1 MLHIKNVCTPYKGN
15 TNILHL
21 YLYIIDNLIQ
31 CGINIVPI
39 NLGSLKKT
47 LNINETNSYRKFINT
62 SYYIMTMKYVIDSE
76 DKIYEIVCINYNDRN
91 NPDCSYQV
99 NNKPSNDNDQVLI
112 VNVKILNIYK
122 TNQYIFCNK
131 YYFDTLYSD
140 RYEILINKS

>member
-1 MLHIKNVCTPYKGN
+1 M
-15 TNILHL
+15 NIEN
-21 YLYIIDNLIQ
+21 IIDNLIQ

-76 DKIYEIVCINYNDRN
+76 DKIYEIICINYNDRN

>member
-1 MLHIKNVCTPYKGN
+1 M
-15 TNILHL
+15 NIED
-21 YLYIIDNLIQ
+21 IIDNLIQ

-62 SYYIMTMKYVIDSE
+62 SYYIMTMKYVIDTE
-76 DKIYEIVCINYNDRN
+76 DKIYEIICINYNDRN

>member
-1 MLHIKNVCTPYKGN
+1 M
-15 TNILHL
+15 NIED
-21 YLYIIDNLIQ
+21 IIDNLIQ

-39 NLGSLKKT
+39 NLGSLKRT

-62 SYYIMTMKYVIDSE
+62 SYYIMTMKYVIDSK

>member
-1 MLHIKNVCTPYKGN
+1 M
-15 TNILHL
+15 NIED
-21 YLYIIDNLIQ
+21 IIDNLIQ

-62 SYYIMTMKYVIDSE
+62 SYYIMTMKYVIDTE
-76 DKIYEIVCINYNDRN
+76 DKIYEIICINYNDRN

-112 VNVKILNIYK
+112 VNVKIINIYK
-122 TNQYIFCNK
+122 SNQYIFCNK

>member
-1 MLHIKNVCTPYKGN
+1 MKIED
-15 TNILHL
+15 
-21 YLYIIDNLIQ
+21 IIDNLIQ

-76 DKIYEIVCINYNDRN
+76 DKIYEIICINYNDRN

-112 VNVKILNIYK
+112 VNVKILNNYK

>member
-1 MLHIKNVCTPYKGN
+1 M
-15 TNILHL
+15 NIED
-21 YLYIIDNLIQ
+21 IIDNLIQ

-39 NLGSLKKT
+39 NLGSLKRT
-47 LNINETNSYRKFINT
+47 LNINETGSYRKFINT
-62 SYYIMTMKYVIDSE
+62 SYYIMTMKYFIDTE
-76 DKIYEIVCINYNDRN
+76 DKMYEIVCINYNDRN
-91 NPDCSYQV
+91 NPDYSYQV

-131 YYFDTLYSD
+131 YYFDTMYSD

>member
-1 MLHIKNVCTPYKGN
+1 M
-15 TNILHL
+15 NIED
-21 YLYIIDNLIQ
+21 IIDNLIQ

-39 NLGSLKKT
+39 NLGSLKRT
-47 LNINETNSYRKFINT
+47 LNINEIGSYRKFINT

-76 DKIYEIVCINYNDRN
+76 DKIYEIICINYNDRN

>member
-1 MLHIKNVCTPYKGN
+1 MKIED
-15 TNILHL
+15 
-21 YLYIIDNLIQ
+21 IIDNLIQ

-39 NLGSLKKT
+39 NLGSLKRT

-76 DKIYEIVCINYNDRN
+76 DKIYEIICINYNDRN

-122 TNQYIFCNK
+122 SNQYIFCNK

>member
-1 MLHIKNVCTPYKGN
+1 MKIED
-15 TNILHL
+15 
-21 YLYIIDNLIQ
+21 IIDNLIQ

-39 NLGSLKKT
+39 NLGSLKRT

-76 DKIYEIVCINYNDRN
+76 DKIYEIICINYNDRN

-99 NNKPSNDNDQVLI
+99 NNKPSSDNDQVLI

>member
-1 MLHIKNVCTPYKGN
+1 M
-15 TNILHL
+15 NIED
-21 YLYIIDNLIQ
+21 IIDNLIQ

-47 LNINETNSYRKFINT
+47 LNIKETNSYRKFINT

-76 DKIYEIVCINYNDRN
+76 DKIYEIICINYNDRN

>member
-1 MLHIKNVCTPYKGN
+1 M
-15 TNILHL
+15 NIEN
-21 YLYIIDNLIQ
+21 IIDNLIQ

-39 NLGSLKKT
+39 NLGSLKRT

-62 SYYIMTMKYVIDSE
+62 SYYIMTMKYAIDSE
-76 DKIYEIVCINYNDRN
+76 DKIYEIICINYNDRN

>member
-1 MLHIKNVCTPYKGN
+1 M
-15 TNILHL
+15 NIED
-21 YLYIIDNLIQ
+21 IIDNLIQ

-76 DKIYEIVCINYNDRN
+76 DKIYEIICINYNDRN

-122 TNQYIFCNK
+122 SNQYIFCNK
-131 YYFDTLYSD
+131 YYFDTMYSD
-140 RYEILINKS
+140 KYEILINKS

>member
-1 MLHIKNVCTPYKGN
+1 MKIED
-15 TNILHL
+15 
-21 YLYIIDNLIQ
+21 IIDNLIQ

-39 NLGSLKKT
+39 NLGSLKRT

-62 SYYIMTMKYVIDSE
+62 SYYIMTMKYFIDTE
-76 DKIYEIVCINYNDRN
+76 DKMYEIVCINYNDRN

-122 TNQYIFCNK
+122 SNQYIFCNK
-131 YYFDTLYSD
+131 YYFDTMYSD
-140 RYEILINKS
+140 KYEILINKS

>member
-1 MLHIKNVCTPYKGN
+1 MKIEN
-15 TNILHL
+15 
-21 YLYIIDNLIQ
+21 IIDNLIQ

-76 DKIYEIVCINYNDRN
+76 DKIYEIICINYNDRN

-140 RYEILINKS
+140 KYEILINKS

>member
-1 MLHIKNVCTPYKGN
+1 M
-15 TNILHL
+15 NIED
-21 YLYIIDNLIQ
+21 IIDNLIQ

-76 DKIYEIVCINYNDRN
+76 DKIYEIICINYNDRN

-99 NNKPSNDNDQVLI
+99 DNKPSNDNDQVLI

>member
-1 MLHIKNVCTPYKGN
+1 MKIED
-15 TNILHL
+15 
-21 YLYIIDNLIQ
+21 IIDNLIQ

-76 DKIYEIVCINYNDRN
+76 DKIYEIICINYNDRN

>member
-1 MLHIKNVCTPYKGN
+1 M
-15 TNILHL
+15 NIED
-21 YLYIIDNLIQ
+21 IIDNLIQ

-39 NLGSLKKT
+39 NLGSLKRT
-47 LNINETNSYRKFINT
+47 LNINEANSYRKFINT

-140 RYEILINKS
+140 KYEILINKS

>member
-1 MLHIKNVCTPYKGN
+1 M
-15 TNILHL
+15 NIEN
-21 YLYIIDNLIQ
+21 IIDNLIQ

-76 DKIYEIVCINYNDRN
+76 DKIYEIICINYNDRN

-99 NNKPSNDNDQVLI
+99 NNKLSNDNDQVLI

-140 RYEILINKS
+140 KYEILINKS

>member
-1 MLHIKNVCTPYKGN
+1 M
-15 TNILHL
+15 NIED
-21 YLYIIDNLIQ
+21 IIDNLIQ

-39 NLGSLKKT
+39 NLGSLKRT
-47 LNINETNSYRKFINT
+47 LNINKANSYRKFINT
-62 SYYIMTMKYVIDSE
+62 SYYIMTMKYVIDSK

-140 RYEILINKS
+140 KYEILINKS

>member
-1 MLHIKNVCTPYKGN
+1 M
-15 TNILHL
+15 NIED
-21 YLYIIDNLIQ
+21 IIDNLIQ

-76 DKIYEIVCINYNDRN
+76 DKIYEIICINYNDRN

-140 RYEILINKS
+140 KYEILINKS

>member
-1 MLHIKNVCTPYKGN
+1 M
-15 TNILHL
+15 NIED
-21 YLYIIDNLIQ
+21 IIDNLIQ

-39 NLGSLKKT
+39 NLGSLKRT
-47 LNINETNSYRKFINT
+47 LNINKANSYRKFINT
-62 SYYIMTMKYVIDSE
+62 SYYIMTMKYVIDSK

>member
-1 MLHIKNVCTPYKGN
+1 M
-15 TNILHL
+15 NIED
-21 YLYIIDNLIQ
+21 IIDNLIQ

-62 SYYIMTMKYVIDSE
+62 SYYIMTMKYVIDTE

>member
-1 MLHIKNVCTPYKGN
+1 M
-15 TNILHL
+15 NIDD
-21 YLYIIDNLIQ
+21 IIDNLIQ

-39 NLGSLKKT
+39 NLGSLKRT
-47 LNINETNSYRKFINT
+47 LNINENKPYYKFINS
-62 SYYIMTMKYVIDSE
+62 SYHTLVMKYIIDNE
-76 DKIYEIVCINYNDRN
+76 DKMYEIVCINYNDRD
-91 NPDCSYQV
+91 NPDYSHGLYK
-99 NNKPSNDNDQVLI
+99 KPSSNDDQVLI

>member
-1 MLHIKNVCTPYKGN
+1 M
-15 TNILHL
+15 NIED
-21 YLYIIDNLIQ
+21 IIDNLIQ

-39 NLGSLKKT
+39 NLGSLKRT
-47 LNINETNSYRKFINT
+47 LNINETSYHKFINT
-62 SYYIMTMKYVIDSE
+62 SYYIITMKYIVDSE
-76 DKIYEIVCINYNDRN
+76 NKIYEIVCINYNDRN
-91 NPDCSYQV
+91 NPDYSYQV

>member
-1 MLHIKNVCTPYKGN
+1 MKIED
-15 TNILHL
+15 
-21 YLYIIDNLIQ
+21 IIDNLIQ

-39 NLGSLKKT
+39 NLGSLKRT
-47 LNINETNSYRKFINT
+47 LNINEIGSYRKFINT
-62 SYYIMTMKYVIDSE
+62 SYYIMTMKYFIDTE
-76 DKIYEIVCINYNDRN
+76 DKMYEIVCINYNDRN
-91 NPDCSYQV
+91 NPDYSHGLYK
-99 NNKPSNDNDQVLI
+99 KPSSNDDQVLI

>member
-1 MLHIKNVCTPYKGN
+1 M
-15 TNILHL
+15 NIED
-21 YLYIIDNLIQ
+21 IIDNLIQ

-39 NLGSLKKT
+39 NLGSLKRT

-76 DKIYEIVCINYNDRN
+76 DKIYEIICINYNDRN

-99 NNKPSNDNDQVLI
+99 NNKPSSDNDQVLI

>member
-1 MLHIKNVCTPYKGN
+1 M
-15 TNILHL
+15 NIED
-21 YLYIIDNLIQ
+21 IIDNLIQ

-47 LNINETNSYRKFINT
+47 LNINEANSYRKFINT

-76 DKIYEIVCINYNDRN
+76 DKIYEIICINYNDRN

>member
-1 MLHIKNVCTPYKGN
+1 MKIED
-15 TNILHL
+15 
-21 YLYIIDNLIQ
+21 IIDNLIQ

-47 LNINETNSYRKFINT
+47 LNINEANSYRKFINT

-76 DKIYEIVCINYNDRN
+76 DKIYEIICINYNDRN

>member
-1 MLHIKNVCTPYKGN
+1 M
-15 TNILHL
+15 NIED
-21 YLYIIDNLIQ
+21 IIDNLIQ

-62 SYYIMTMKYVIDSE
+62 SYYIMTMKYVIDSK

-99 NNKPSNDNDQVLI
+99 NNKPSSDNDQVLI

-140 RYEILINKS
+140 KYEILINKS

>member
-1 MLHIKNVCTPYKGN
+1 
-15 TNILHL
+15 
-21 YLYIIDNLIQ
+21 
-31 CGINIVPI
+31 
-39 NLGSLKKT
+39 
-47 LNINETNSYRKFINT
+47 
-62 SYYIMTMKYVIDSE
+62 MTMKYVIDSE
-76 DKIYEIVCINYNDRN
+76 DKIYEIICINYNDRN

-112 VNVKILNIYK
+112 VNVKILNMYK

>member
-1 MLHIKNVCTPYKGN
+1 MKIED
-15 TNILHL
+15 
-21 YLYIIDNLIQ
+21 IIDNLIQ

-39 NLGSLKKT
+39 NLGSLKRT

-76 DKIYEIVCINYNDRN
+76 DKIYEIICINYNDRN

>member
-1 MLHIKNVCTPYKGN
+1 M
-15 TNILHL
+15 NIED
-21 YLYIIDNLIQ
+21 IIDNLIQ

-76 DKIYEIVCINYNDRN
+76 DKIYEIICINYNDRN

-99 NNKPSNDNDQVLI
+99 DNKPSNDNDQVLI

-140 RYEILINKS
+140 KYEILINKS

>member
-1 MLHIKNVCTPYKGN
+1 MKIEN
-15 TNILHL
+15 
-21 YLYIIDNLIQ
+21 IIDNLIQ

-39 NLGSLKKT
+39 NLGSLKRT

-76 DKIYEIVCINYNDRN
+76 DKIYEIICINYNDRN
-91 NPDCSYQV
+91 NPDHSYQV

>member
-1 MLHIKNVCTPYKGN
+1 MKIED
-15 TNILHL
+15 
-21 YLYIIDNLIQ
+21 IIDNLIQ

-39 NLGSLKKT
+39 NLGSLKRT

-62 SYYIMTMKYVIDSE
+62 SYYIMTMKYLIDSE
-76 DKIYEIVCINYNDRN
+76 DNIYEIICINYNDRN
-91 NPDCSYQV
+91 NPDRSYQV